1 MFKKSRRL
9 NLVLLFLAVAALL
22 VISFVFIFEI
32 GTRAARVA
40 EDLLQRQSTV
50 QRLAAVVTTASD
62 AETGQRGYLLTGDEK
77 YLAPYTNALSAMPV
91 RMAALRKAAAE
102 SLVSAHD
109 VDKIDQLVSAKFSEL
124 AETVDLKRQHRD
136 PEALAI
142 VKAGQGKQLMDE
154 VRNACDQIVITQ
166 QAQINAD
173 LGETIRDGKIR
184 SLLYFGGLVVNLAF
198 LGWVCWRIFAEMGAR
213 DAAAKAIDEQREYLD
228 VTLASIGDGV
238 IVTDANGAV
247 TFLNEVAQQLS
258 GWSQRE
264 AKGRPCAEIFH
275 IVNETTR
282 TIQENPVDKVLMTG
296 RIVGL
301 ANHTVLIRRDGSEI
315 PIDDSGAPIRNKDGT
330 IAGVVLVFRDF
341 SDQKKSAEAMTTV
354 KNELEKAN
362 QAKDEFLAA
371 LSHELR
377 APLTPIIA
385 TLNRWQAQKR
395 LDKEMLAELTML
407 QRNAALEARLVDD
420 LLDIARITQRSD
432 ILPLVLGSLRVLM
445 IEDHEDTAIVMARM
459 LKDMGHNVVSANS
472 VASAVDAL
480 TREKFDLIVSDIGLP
495 DGNGVSLIHAVRS
508 FCHAPAIAMTG
519 YGMREDVERCLN
531 AGFNKHVTK
540 PVTFETLQ
548 QIIAEVCGNQNDK
561 INQPSST

>member
-432 ILPLVLGSLRVLM
+432 ILPLGLGSLRVLM

-459 LKDMGHNVVSANS
+459 LEDMGHNVVSANS